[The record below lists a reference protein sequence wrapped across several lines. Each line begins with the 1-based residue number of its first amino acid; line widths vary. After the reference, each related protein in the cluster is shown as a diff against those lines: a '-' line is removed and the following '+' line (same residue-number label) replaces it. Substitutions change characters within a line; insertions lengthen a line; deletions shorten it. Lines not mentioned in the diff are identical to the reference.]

1 MKIDYKGQN
10 SLLICRESIFSF
22 IMTII
27 FIFLMGS
34 FTSCVDDSSRA
45 GRPIIRQFGTT
56 EEGDPLTHEQYKAN
70 LIEFILTKQDVD
82 EIWKKGI
89 FDLEDIVLQDWAE
102 NRRMVYD
109 A

>member
-1 MKIDYKGQN
+1 MSTYGDQGYEQAYEEIE
-10 SLLICRESIFSF
+10 LE
-22 IMTII
+22 
-27 FIFLMGS
+27 
-34 FTSCVDDSSRA
+34 
-45 GRPIIRQFGTT
+45 FGTT
-56 EEGDPLTHEQYKAN
+56 EEGDPLPLDQYKAN
-70 LIEFILTKQDVD
+70 LIEFILQKQDVD